1 MVSRKSEGGEQRV
14 RGTGLGWWVSPRIAC
29 CFAERLGSR
38 CACLLPDD
46 IWASTGRHREKNEF
60 PRRDLNPGLTGESR
74 IS

>member
-1 MVSRKSEGGEQRV
+1 MVSRKSEGGERM
-14 RGTGLGWWVSPRIAC
+14 RGTGLGWWVA
-29 CFAERLGSR
+29 LGLHVVLLR
-38 CACLLPDD
+38 GLVLGVRVLPDD